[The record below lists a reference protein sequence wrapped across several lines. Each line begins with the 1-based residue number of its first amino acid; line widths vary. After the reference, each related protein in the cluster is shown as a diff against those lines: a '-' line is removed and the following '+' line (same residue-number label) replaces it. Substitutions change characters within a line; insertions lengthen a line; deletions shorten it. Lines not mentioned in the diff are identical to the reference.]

1 MTRPPVPAASA
12 DPTHQVAD
20 PGPQPD
26 GRRSDVDP
34 TRGRPWLASDGTR
47 YLVSLGVT
55 AVVAAAYGAITPTL
69 GAGDAGALGLVVT
82 VYLGAWSVYSLL
94 YAGLTWAVLR
104 RADGDRL
111 AQWLTEDRSARRR
124 RRRIENFAG
133 TAGPVGAVSF
143 CAAAIGAVVAAAVLP
158 QLRDDPVIVSLAV
171 LVVAASWLLT
181 VTVYAVHY
189 ARENAQHGGLEFRGA
204 DVEGPPSLTDYTYLA
219 IQVGTAYNG
228 ADVTVVSRAMRR
240 TVSVHAVVAFVF
252 NSVLIAL
259 LVSLLITV
267 TT

>member
-1 MTRPPVPAASA
+1 MRRPSP
-12 DPTHQVAD
+12 
-20 PGPQPD
+20 
-26 GRRSDVDP
+26 RRP
-34 TRGRPWLASDGTR
+34 RLASDGTR
-47 YLVSLGVT
+47 YVVSFGVT
-55 AVVAAAYGAITPTL
+55 AVVAAGYGAISAPP
-69 GAGDAGALGLVVT
+69 GAGDVDTLGFVVT
-82 VYLGAWSVYSLL
+82 VYLGVWSVYSLL

-111 AQWLTEDRSARRR
+111 ARWLTEDRSERQRRR
-124 RRRIENFAG
+124 RLERLAG
-133 TAGPVGAVSF
+133 NAGPLGAVSF
-143 CAAAIGAVVAAAVLP
+143 CAVAIGAVVAAAVLP
-158 QLRDDPVIVSLAV
+158 ELRDDPVVVALAV

-189 ARENAQHGGLEFRGA
+189 ARENAQHGGLEFRGG
-204 DVEGPPSLTDYTYLA
+204 DVEGPPSLADYAYLA